1 MSQDNRI
8 ARVKAQIADHGV
20 EASGD
25 FFYNLSFDELY
36 AHETDPSL
44 EGLEKGHVTSTGAVC
59 VYSGRFT
66 GRSSKDKY
74 LVQDQNTQDTVWWK
88 DGANGSDNQPLKP
101 ETWSA
106 VKAVTSG
113 ELCQQKKLYVM
124 DVFCGT
130 NPETRLAVRVVT
142 AVAWGAHFVKNM
154 FIRPSDEELE
164 GFTPDWT
171 ILHAP
176 TAEFTDHAVHGMRS
190 EVYACFNISERATCV
205 GGTWYGGEL
214 KKGIFS
220 MMNYFLPLKGIGSFH
235 CSANEGQ
242 DGDTALF
249 FGLSGT
255 GKTTLSTDP
264 KRGLIGDDEHGWDD
278 QGVFNYEGG
287 CYAKT
292 IDLTAEKEPE
302 IFGAIRRHAL
312 LENVTLKDSVPD
324 YTDTSLTENT
334 RVSYPIEHIDNI
346 VRPVSRGGHPKNI
359 IFLTC
364 DAFGV
369 LPPVSKLTSEQAKYF
384 YLNGYTAKVAGTEL
398 GLTEPTA
405 AFSACFGGAF
415 LTVHPTQYGEILGKK
430 MAEHGSNAWLLNTG
444 WSGGGYGVGERMSL
458 KITRAIID
466 AIFDGSLAEADYTD
480 MAVFGLSMPTAVNG
494 VESSILEPRNTWGDK
509 DAYDAQRDKLAKMF
523 VKNFD
528 RYTDT
533 DNGKALVAAGPKI

>member
-8 ARVKAQIADHGV
+8 ARVKAQIAEHGV
-20 EASGD
+20 EVSGEL
-25 FFYNLSFDELY
+25 FYNLSFEELF

-44 EGLEKGHVTSTGAVC
+44 DGLGKGHVTSTGAVC

-66 GRSSKDKY
+66 GRSAKDKY
-74 LVQDQNTQDTVWWK
+74 LVQDDTTRDTVWWK

-106 VKAVTSG
+106 VKSVTSG
-113 ELCQQKKLYVM
+113 DLREQKKLYVM

-154 FIRPSDEELE
+154 FIRPADDELD
-164 GFTPDWT
+164 GFVPDWT

-176 TAEFTDHAVHGMRS
+176 TAEFSDHAAHGMRS
-190 EVYACFNISERATCV
+190 EVFACFNISERATCV

-302 IFGAIRRHAL
+302 IFNAIRRDAL
-312 LENVTLKDSVPD
+312 LENVPLIDGVPD
-324 YTDTSLTENT
+324 FSDKSLTENT

-415 LTVHPTQYGEILGKK
+415 LTVHPTQYGEILGQK
-430 MAEHGSNAWLLNTG
+430 MAEHGSSAWLLNTG

-466 AIFDGSLAEADYTD
+466 AIFDGSLLAADYVD
-480 MAVFGLSMPTAVNG
+480 MDVFGLAMPTAVNG

-509 DAYDAQRDKLAKMF
+509 AAYDAQRDKLAKMF
-523 VKNFD
+523 VANFA

-533 DNGKALVAAGPKI
+533 ANGKALVAAGPKP